1 MKLKSLIFALIATT
15 VATTANAEISYQHIR
30 NATAKIE
37 IAGSTFLVDPYL
49 APKGSYAGFEGT
61 INSQK
66 RNPLIEMAEP
76 VEKVL
81 QGVDAVIVT
90 HTHADHWDEYAQKVL
105 PKTLPICVQNAGDA
119 QIIRSQGFKDVRVL
133 GKNTEFNQV
142 KLSKTGGQHGTD
154 QMYAIPQLAELSGEA
169 MGVVMQA
176 DGEKTLYIVGD
187 TIWNEEVD
195 FALNRYKPEVIVMNT
210 GYAQLQG
217 FSDSIIMGKADVA
230 KARQAAPKADIITV
244 HMDALNHA
252 AVTSDEMRKFVKENN
267 LTKVAVPKEGEKK
280 KKKTAALCD
289 SADN

>member
-1 MKLKSLIFALIATT
+1 MKLKSLIFALMATT

-37 IAGSTFLVDPYL
+37 MAGSTFLVDPYL

-66 RNPLIEMAEP
+66 RNPLIDMKEP

-81 QGVDAVIVT
+81 EGVDAVIVT

-105 PKTLPICVQNAGDA
+105 PKTLPIFVQNAGDA
-119 QIIRSQGFKDVRVL
+119 QIIRSQGFKDVRVV

-154 QMYAIPQLAELSGEA
+154 QMYAIPQLAELAGEA

-244 HMDALNHA
+244 HMDAVNHA
-252 AVTSDEMRKFVKENN
+252 AVTSDEMRKFVKENQ
-267 LTKVAVPKEGEKK
+267 LSKVAVPKEGEE
-280 KKKTAALCD
+280 LEY
-289 SADN
+289 

>member
-37 IAGSTFLVDPYL
+37 MAGSTFLVDPYL

-61 INSQK
+61 VNSQK
-66 RNPLIEMAEP
+66 RNPLIDMKEP

-81 QGVDAVIVT
+81 EGVDAVIVT

-105 PKTLPICVQNAGDA
+105 PKTLPIFVQNAGDA
-119 QIIRSQGFKDVRVL
+119 RIIRSQGFKDVRVL

-154 QMYAIPQLAELSGEA
+154 QMYAIPQLAELAGEA

-187 TIWNEEVD
+187 TIWNEDVD

-244 HMDALNHA
+244 HMDAVNHA
-252 AVTSDEMRKFVKENN
+252 AVTSDEMRKFVKENKLN
-267 LTKVAVPKEGEKK
+267 KVAVPREGEVLKY
-280 KKKTAALCD
+280 
-289 SADN
+289 

>member
-15 VATTANAEISYQHIR
+15 VATTAHAEISYQHIR

-37 IAGSTFLVDPYL
+37 MAGSTFLVDPYL

-66 RNPLIEMAEP
+66 RNPLIDMKEP

-81 QGVDAVIVT
+81 EGVDAVIVT

-105 PKTLPICVQNAGDA
+105 PKALPIFVQNAGDA
-119 QIIRSQGFKDVRVL
+119 RIIRSQGFKDVRVV
-133 GKNTEFNQV
+133 GKNTEFNKV

-154 QMYAIPQLAELSGEA
+154 QMYAIPQLAELAGEA

-244 HMDALNHA
+244 HMDAVNHT
-252 AVTSDEMRKFVKENN
+252 AVTSDEMRKFVKENKLN
-267 LTKVAVPKEGEKK
+267 KVAVPREGEVLKY
-280 KKKTAALCD
+280 
-289 SADN
+289 

>member
-1 MKLKSLIFALIATT
+1 MKLKPILLTLMAATL
-15 VATTANAEISYQHIR
+15 ATTAHAEISYQHIR

-37 IAGSTFLVDPYL
+37 MAGSTFLVDPYL
-49 APKGSYAGFEGT
+49 APKGTYAGFEGT

-66 RNPLIEMAEP
+66 RNPLIDMAEP

-81 QGVDAVIVT
+81 EGVDAVIVT
-90 HTHADHWDEYAQKVL
+90 HTHADHWDEYAQKML
-105 PKTLPICVQNAGDA
+105 PKTLPIFVQNAGDA
-119 QIIRSQGFKDVRVL
+119 QIIRSQGFKDVRVV

-154 QMYAIPQLAELSGEA
+154 QMYSNPQFAEILGEA

-210 GYAQLQG
+210 GYAQMEG
-217 FSDSIIMGKADVA
+217 NSDSIIMGKADVA
-230 KARQAAPKADIITV
+230 KARQVAPKADIITV
-244 HMDALNHA
+244 HMDAVNHA
-252 AVTSDEMRKFVKENN
+252 SVTSDEMRKFVKENN
-267 LTKVAVPKEGEKK
+267 LSKVAVPKESEVLKY
-280 KKKTAALCD
+280 
-289 SADN
+289 

>member
-1 MKLKSLIFALIATT
+1 MKLKSLIFALMATT
-15 VATTANAEISYQHIR
+15 VVTTANAEIRYQHIR

-37 IAGSTFLVDPYL
+37 MAGSTFLVDPYL

-66 RNPLIEMAEP
+66 RNPLIDMKEP

-81 QGVDAVIVT
+81 EGVDAVIVT
-90 HTHADHWDEYAQKVL
+90 HTHDDHWDEYAQKVL
-105 PKTLPICVQNAGDA
+105 PKTLPIFVQNAGDA
-119 QIIRSQGFKDVRVL
+119 QIIRSQGFKDVRVV

-154 QMYAIPQLAELSGEA
+154 QMYAIPQLAELAGEA

-244 HMDALNHA
+244 HMDAVNHA
-252 AVTSDEMRKFVKENN
+252 AVTSDEMRKFVKENK
-267 LTKVAVPKEGEKK
+267 LSKVAVPREGEVLKY
-280 KKKTAALCD
+280 
-289 SADN
+289 

>member
-37 IAGSTFLVDPYL
+37 MAGSTFLVDPYL

-61 INSQK
+61 VNSQK
-66 RNPLIEMAEP
+66 RNPLIDMKEP

-81 QGVDAVIVT
+81 EGVDAVIVT

-105 PKTLPICVQNAGDA
+105 PKTLPIFVQNAGDA
-119 QIIRSQGFKDVRVL
+119 RIIRSQGFKDVRVL

-154 QMYAIPQLAELSGEA
+154 QMYAIPQLAELAGEA

-230 KARQAAPKADIITV
+230 KARQVAPNADIITV
-244 HMDALNHA
+244 HMDAVNHA
-252 AVTSDEMRKFVKENN
+252 SVTSDEMRKFVKENK
-267 LTKVAVPKEGEKK
+267 LSKVAVPKEGEVLKY
-280 KKKTAALCD
+280 
-289 SADN
+289 

>member
-1 MKLKSLIFALIATT
+1 MKLKSLIFALMATT

-37 IAGSTFLVDPYL
+37 MAGSTFLVDPYL

-66 RNPLIEMAEP
+66 RNPLIDMKEP

-81 QGVDAVIVT
+81 EGVDAVIVT
-90 HTHADHWDEYAQKVL
+90 HTHDDHWDEYAQKVL
-105 PKTLPICVQNAGDA
+105 PKTLPIFVQNAGDA
-119 QIIRSQGFKDVRVL
+119 QIIRSQGFKDVRVV

-154 QMYAIPQLAELSGEA
+154 QMYAIPQLVELAGEA

-187 TIWNEEVD
+187 TIWNEEVE
-195 FALNRYKPEVIVMNT
+195 FALNRYKPEIIVMNT
-210 GYAQLQG
+210 GYAQVEG
-217 FSDSIIMGKADVA
+217 NPDGIIMGKADVA

-244 HMDALNHA
+244 HMDAVNHA
-252 AVTSDEMRKFVKENN
+252 AVTSDEMRKFVKENK
-267 LTKVAVPKEGEKK
+267 LSKVAVPKEGEVLKY
-280 KKKTAALCD
+280 
-289 SADN
+289 

>member
-1 MKLKSLIFALIATT
+1 MKLKPILLTLVAATL
-15 VATTANAEISYQHIR
+15 ATTAHAEISYQHIR

-37 IAGSTFLVDPYL
+37 MAGSTFLVDPYL
-49 APKGSYAGFEGT
+49 APKGTYAGFEGT

-66 RNPLIEMAEP
+66 RNPLIDMVEP

-81 QGVDAVIVT
+81 EGVDAVIVT
-90 HTHADHWDEYAQKVL
+90 HTHADHWDEYAQKML
-105 PKTLPICVQNAGDA
+105 PKTLPIFVQNAGDA
-119 QIIRSQGFKDVRVL
+119 QIIRSQGFKDVRVV

-154 QMYAIPQLAELSGEA
+154 QMYSTPQFAEIAGEA

-210 GYAQLQG
+210 GYAQMEG
-217 FSDSIIMGKADVA
+217 NSDSIIMGKADVA
-230 KARQAAPKADIITV
+230 KARQVAPKADIITV
-244 HMDALNHA
+244 HMDAVNHA
-252 AVTSDEMRKFVKENN
+252 SVTSDEMRKFVKENN
-267 LTKVAVPKEGEKK
+267 LSKVAVPKESEVLKY
-280 KKKTAALCD
+280 
-289 SADN
+289 

>member
-1 MKLKSLIFALIATT
+1 MKLKSLIFALMATT
-15 VATTANAEISYQHIR
+15 VATSANAEISYQHIR

-105 PKTLPICVQNAGDA
+105 PKTLPIFVQNAGDA
-119 QIIRSQGFKDVRVL
+119 RIIRSQGFKDVRVL

-154 QMYAIPQLAELSGEA
+154 QMYAIPQLAELAGDA

-176 DGEKTLYIVGD
+176 DNEKTLYIVGD
-187 TIWNEEVD
+187 TIWNEEVE
-195 FALNRYKPEVIVMNT
+195 FALNRYKPEIIVMNT

-217 FSDSIIMGKADVA
+217 FSDGIIMGKADVA
-230 KARQAAPKADIITV
+230 KARQVAPQADIITV
-244 HMDALNHA
+244 HMDAVNHA
-252 AVTSDEMRKFVKENN
+252 AVTSDEMRKFVKENK
-267 LTKVAVPKEGEKK
+267 LSKVAVPKESEVLKY
-280 KKKTAALCD
+280 
-289 SADN
+289 

>member
-15 VATTANAEISYQHIR
+15 VATTAHAEISYQHIR

-37 IAGSTFLVDPYL
+37 MAGSTFLVDPYL

-66 RNPLIEMAEP
+66 RNPLIDMKEP

-81 QGVDAVIVT
+81 EGVDAVIVT
-90 HTHADHWDEYAQKVL
+90 HTHDDHWDEYAQKML
-105 PKTLPICVQNAGDA
+105 PKTLPIFVQNAGDA
-119 QIIRSQGFKDVRVL
+119 RIIRSQGFKDVRVV
-133 GKNTEFNQV
+133 GKNTEFNKV

-154 QMYAIPQLAELSGEA
+154 QMYAIPQLAELAGEA

-176 DGEKTLYIVGD
+176 NGEKTLYIVGD

-244 HMDALNHA
+244 HMDAVNHA
-252 AVTSDEMRKFVKENN
+252 TVTSDEMRKFVKENK
-267 LTKVAVPKEGEKK
+267 LSKVAVPKEGEV
-280 KKKTAALCD
+280 LEY
-289 SADN
+289 

>member
-1 MKLKSLIFALIATT
+1 MKLKSLIFALMATT
-15 VATTANAEISYQHIR
+15 VATSANAEISYQHIR

-105 PKTLPICVQNAGDA
+105 PKTLPIFVQNAGDA

-133 GKNTEFNQV
+133 GKNTEFNKV

-154 QMYAIPQLAELSGEA
+154 QMYSIPQLAELAGDA

-176 DGEKTLYIVGD
+176 DNEKTLYLVGD

-230 KARQAAPKADIITV
+230 KARQVAPKADIITV
-244 HMDALNHA
+244 HMDAINHA
-252 AVTSDEMRKFVKENN
+252 AVTSDEMRKFVKENK
-267 LTKVAVPKEGEKK
+267 LSKVAVPKESEVLKY
-280 KKKTAALCD
+280 
-289 SADN
+289 

>member
-1 MKLKSLIFALIATT
+1 MKLKSLIFALMATT

-37 IAGSTFLVDPYL
+37 MAGSTFLVDPYL

-66 RNPLIEMAEP
+66 RNPLIDMKEP

-81 QGVDAVIVT
+81 EGVDAVIVT

-105 PKTLPICVQNAGDA
+105 PKTLPIFVQNAGDA

-154 QMYAIPQLAELSGEA
+154 QMYAIPQLAELAGEA

-187 TIWNEEVD
+187 TIWNEDVD

-244 HMDALNHA
+244 HMDAVNHA
-252 AVTSDEMRKFVKENN
+252 SVTSDEMRKFVKENK
-267 LTKVAVPKEGEKK
+267 LSKVAVPKEGEVLKY
-280 KKKTAALCD
+280 
-289 SADN
+289 

>member
-15 VATTANAEISYQHIR
+15 VATTAHAEISYQHIR

-37 IAGSTFLVDPYL
+37 MAGSTFLVDPYL

-66 RNPLIEMAEP
+66 RNPLIDMKEP

-81 QGVDAVIVT
+81 EGVDAVIVT

-105 PKTLPICVQNAGDA
+105 PKTLPIFVQNAGDA

-133 GKNTEFNQV
+133 GKNTEFNKV

-154 QMYAIPQLAELSGEA
+154 QMYAIPQFAELLGEA

-187 TIWNEEVD
+187 TIWNEEVE
-195 FALNRYKPEVIVMNT
+195 FALNRYKPEIIVMNT
-210 GYAQLQG
+210 GYAQVEG
-217 FSDSIIMGKADVA
+217 NPDGIIMGKADVA
-230 KARQAAPKADIITV
+230 KARQVAPKADIITV
-244 HMDALNHA
+244 HMDAVNHA
-252 AVTSDEMRKFVKENN
+252 AVTSDDMRKFVKEHK
-267 LTKVAVPKEGEKK
+267 LSKVAVPKEGEVLKY
-280 KKKTAALCD
+280 
-289 SADN
+289 

>member
-1 MKLKSLIFALIATT
+1 MKLKSLIFALMATT
-15 VATTANAEISYQHIR
+15 VATSANAEISYQHIR

-105 PKTLPICVQNAGDA
+105 PKTLPIFVQNAGDA

-154 QMYAIPQLAELSGEA
+154 QMYSIPQLAELAGDA

-176 DGEKTLYIVGD
+176 DNEKTLYLVGD

-217 FSDSIIMGKADVA
+217 FSDGIIMGKADVA
-230 KARQAAPKADIITV
+230 KARQVAPQADIITV
-244 HMDALNHA
+244 HMDAVNHA
-252 AVTSDEMRKFVKENN
+252 AVTSDEMRKFVKENK
-267 LTKVAVPKEGEKK
+267 LTKIAVPKESEVLKY
-280 KKKTAALCD
+280 
-289 SADN
+289 

>member
-1 MKLKSLIFALIATT
+1 MKLKSLIFALMATT
-15 VATTANAEISYQHIR
+15 VATTTNAEIRYQHIR

-37 IAGSTFLVDPYL
+37 MAGSTFLVDPYL

-66 RNPLIEMAEP
+66 RNPLIDMKEP

-81 QGVDAVIVT
+81 EGVDAVIVT

-105 PKTLPICVQNAGDA
+105 PKTLPIFVQNAGDA
-119 QIIRSQGFKDVRVL
+119 QIIRSQGFKDVRVV
-133 GKNTEFNQV
+133 GKNTEFNKV

-154 QMYAIPQLAELSGEA
+154 QMYSTPILAERLGEA

-176 DGEKTLYIVGD
+176 SGEKTLYIVGD

-210 GYAQLQG
+210 GYAQVEG
-217 FSDSIIMGKADVA
+217 NPNGIIMGKADVA

-244 HMDALNHA
+244 HMDAVNHA
-252 AVTSDEMRKFVKENN
+252 AVTSDEMRKFVKENK
-267 LTKVAVPKEGEKK
+267 LSKVAVPKEGEVLKY
-280 KKKTAALCD
+280 
-289 SADN
+289 

>member
-37 IAGSTFLVDPYL
+37 MAGSTFLVDPYL

-66 RNPLIEMAEP
+66 RNPLIDMKEP

-81 QGVDAVIVT
+81 EGVDAVIVT

-105 PKTLPICVQNAGDA
+105 PKTLPIFVQNAGDA
-119 QIIRSQGFKDVRVL
+119 QIIRSQGFKDVRVV

-154 QMYAIPQLAELSGEA
+154 QMYAIPQLAELAGEA

-187 TIWNEEVD
+187 TIWNEDVD

-244 HMDALNHA
+244 HMDAVNHA

-267 LTKVAVPKEGEKK
+267 LTKVAVPKEGKVLK
-280 KKKTAALCD
+280 Y
-289 SADN
+289 

>member
-1 MKLKSLIFALIATT
+1 MKLKSLIFALMATT

-37 IAGSTFLVDPYL
+37 MAGSTFLVDPYL

-66 RNPLIEMAEP
+66 RNPLIDMKEP

-81 QGVDAVIVT
+81 EGVDAVIVT
-90 HTHADHWDEYAQKVL
+90 HTHDDHWDEYAQKVL
-105 PKTLPICVQNAGDA
+105 PKTLPIFVQNAGDA
-119 QIIRSQGFKDVRVL
+119 RIIRSQGFKDVRVV
-133 GKNTEFNQV
+133 GKNTEFNKV

-154 QMYAIPQLAELSGEA
+154 QMYAIPQLAELAGEA

-187 TIWNEEVD
+187 TIWNEDVD

-244 HMDALNHA
+244 HMDAVNHA
-252 AVTSDEMRKFVKENN
+252 AVTSDEMRKFVKENK
-267 LTKVAVPKEGEKK
+267 LSKVAVPKESEVLKY
-280 KKKTAALCD
+280 
-289 SADN
+289 

>member
-37 IAGSTFLVDPYL
+37 MAGSTFLVDPYL

-61 INSQK
+61 VNSQK
-66 RNPLIEMAEP
+66 RNPLIDMKEP

-81 QGVDAVIVT
+81 EGVDAVIVT
-90 HTHADHWDEYAQKVL
+90 HTHDDHWDEYAQKVL
-105 PKTLPICVQNAGDA
+105 PKTLPIFVQNAGDA
-119 QIIRSQGFKDVRVL
+119 RIIRSQGFKDVRVV

-154 QMYAIPQLAELSGEA
+154 QMYAIPQLAELAGEA

-217 FSDSIIMGKADVA
+217 FSDGIIMGKADVA
-230 KARQAAPKADIITV
+230 KARQVAPKADIITV
-244 HMDALNHA
+244 HMDAVNHA
-252 AVTSDEMRKFVKENN
+252 AVTSDEMRKFVKKNK
-267 LTKVAVPKEGEKK
+267 LSKVAVPKESEVLKY
-280 KKKTAALCD
+280 
-289 SADN
+289 

>member
-1 MKLKSLIFALIATT
+1 MKLKPILLTLMAATL
-15 VATTANAEISYQHIR
+15 ATTAHAEISYQHIR

-37 IAGSTFLVDPYL
+37 MAGSTFLVDPYL
-49 APKGSYAGFEGT
+49 APKGTYAGFEGS

-66 RNPLIEMAEP
+66 RNPLIDMAEP

-81 QGVDAVIVT
+81 EGVDAVIVT
-90 HTHADHWDEYAQKVL
+90 HTHADHWDEYAQKML
-105 PKTLPICVQNAGDA
+105 PKTLPIFVQNAGDA
-119 QIIRSQGFKDVRVL
+119 QIIRSQGFKDVRVV

-154 QMYAIPQLAELSGEA
+154 QMYSNPQFAEILGEA

-210 GYAQLQG
+210 GYAQMEG
-217 FSDSIIMGKADVA
+217 NSDSIIMGKADVA
-230 KARQAAPKADIITV
+230 KARQVAPKADIITV
-244 HMDALNHA
+244 HMDAVNHA
-252 AVTSDEMRKFVKENN
+252 SVTSDEMRKFVKENN
-267 LTKVAVPKEGEKK
+267 LSKVAVPKESEVLKY
-280 KKKTAALCD
+280 
-289 SADN
+289 

>member
-1 MKLKSLIFALIATT
+1 MKLKSLIFALMATT

-37 IAGSTFLVDPYL
+37 MAGSTFLVDPYL

-66 RNPLIEMAEP
+66 RNPLIDMKEP

-81 QGVDAVIVT
+81 EGVDAVIVT

-105 PKTLPICVQNAGDA
+105 PKTLPIFVQNAGDA
-119 QIIRSQGFKDVRVL
+119 RIIRSQGFKDVRVL

-154 QMYAIPQLAELSGEA
+154 QMYAIPQLAELAGEA

-176 DGEKTLYIVGD
+176 NGEKTLYIVGD

-217 FSDSIIMGKADVA
+217 FSDGIIMGKADVA
-230 KARQAAPKADIITV
+230 KARQVAPQADIITV
-244 HMDALNHA
+244 HMDAVNHA
-252 AVTSDEMRKFVKENN
+252 AVTSDEMRKFVKENK
-267 LTKVAVPKEGEKK
+267 LTKIAVPKESEVLKY
-280 KKKTAALCD
+280 
-289 SADN
+289 

>member
-1 MKLKSLIFALIATT
+1 MKLKSLIFALMATT
-15 VATTANAEISYQHIR
+15 VATSANAEISYQHIR

-105 PKTLPICVQNAGDA
+105 PKTLPIFVQNAGDA
-119 QIIRSQGFKDVRVL
+119 RIIRSQGFKDVRVL

-154 QMYAIPQLAELSGEA
+154 QMYAIPQLAELAGDA

-176 DGEKTLYIVGD
+176 DNEKTLYIVGD
-187 TIWNEEVD
+187 TIWNEEVE
-195 FALNRYKPEVIVMNT
+195 FALNRYKPEIIVMNT

-217 FSDSIIMGKADVA
+217 FSDGIIMGKADVA
-230 KARQAAPKADIITV
+230 KARQVAPKADIITV
-244 HMDALNHA
+244 HMDAVNHA
-252 AVTSDEMRKFVKENN
+252 AVTSDEMRKFVKENK
-267 LTKVAVPKEGEKK
+267 LSKVAVPKESEVLKY
-280 KKKTAALCD
+280 
-289 SADN
+289 

>member
-15 VATTANAEISYQHIR
+15 VATTTHAEISYQHIR

-37 IAGSTFLVDPYL
+37 MAGSTFLVDPYL

-66 RNPLIEMAEP
+66 RNPLIDMKEP

-81 QGVDAVIVT
+81 EGVDAVIVT

-105 PKTLPICVQNAGDA
+105 PKTLPIFVQNAGDA
-119 QIIRSQGFKDVRVL
+119 QIIRSQGFKDVRVV

-154 QMYAIPQLAELSGEA
+154 QMYAIPQLAELAGEA

-187 TIWNEEVD
+187 TIWNEDVD

-244 HMDALNHA
+244 HMDAVNHA
-252 AVTSDEMRKFVKENN
+252 AVTSDEMRKFVKEHK
-267 LTKVAVPKEGEKK
+267 LSKVAVPKEGEVLKY
-280 KKKTAALCD
+280 
-289 SADN
+289 

>member
-1 MKLKSLIFALIATT
+1 MKLKSLIFALMAAT
-15 VATTANAEISYQHIR
+15 VATTTNAEIRYQHIR

-37 IAGSTFLVDPYL
+37 MAGSTFLVDPYL

-66 RNPLIEMAEP
+66 RNPLIDMKEP

-81 QGVDAVIVT
+81 EGVDAVIVT
-90 HTHADHWDEYAQKVL
+90 HTHDDHWDEYAQKVL
-105 PKTLPICVQNAGDA
+105 PKTLPIFVQNAGDA
-119 QIIRSQGFKDVRVL
+119 RIIRSQGFKDVRVV

-154 QMYAIPQLAELSGEA
+154 QMYAIPQLAELAGEA

-187 TIWNEEVD
+187 TIWNENVD

-244 HMDALNHA
+244 HMDAVNHT

-267 LTKVAVPKEGEKK
+267 LTKVAVPKEGEVLKY
-280 KKKTAALCD
+280 
-289 SADN
+289 

>member
-1 MKLKSLIFALIATT
+1 MKLKSLIFALMATT
-15 VATTANAEISYQHIR
+15 VATSANAEISYQHIR

-105 PKTLPICVQNAGDA
+105 PKTLPIFVQNAGDA

-133 GKNTEFNQV
+133 GKNTEFNKV

-154 QMYAIPQLAELSGEA
+154 QMYSIPQLAELAGDA

-176 DGEKTLYIVGD
+176 DNEKTLYLVGD

-195 FALNRYKPEVIVMNT
+195 FALNRYKPEIIVMNT

-217 FSDSIIMGKADVA
+217 FSDGIIMGKADVA

-244 HMDALNHA
+244 HMDAVNHT
-252 AVTSDEMRKFVKENN
+252 AVTSDEMRKFVKENK
-267 LTKVAVPKEGEKK
+267 LSKVAVPKESEVLKY
-280 KKKTAALCD
+280 
-289 SADN
+289 

>member
-1 MKLKSLIFALIATT
+1 MKLKPILLTLVAATL
-15 VATTANAEISYQHIR
+15 ATTAHAEISYQHIR

-37 IAGSTFLVDPYL
+37 MAGSTFLVDPYL
-49 APKGSYAGFEGT
+49 APKGTYAGFEGT

-66 RNPLIEMAEP
+66 RNPLIDMVEP

-81 QGVDAVIVT
+81 EGVDAVIVI
-90 HTHADHWDEYAQKVL
+90 HTHADHWDEYAQKML
-105 PKTLPICVQNAGDA
+105 PKTLPIFVQNAGDA
-119 QIIRSQGFKDVRVL
+119 QIIRSQGFKDVRVV

-154 QMYAIPQLAELSGEA
+154 QMYSTPQFAEIAGEA

-210 GYAQLQG
+210 GYAQMEG
-217 FSDSIIMGKADVA
+217 NSDSIIMGKADVA
-230 KARQAAPKADIITV
+230 KARQVAPKADIITV
-244 HMDALNHA
+244 HMDAVNHA
-252 AVTSDEMRKFVKENN
+252 SVTSDEMRKFVKENN
-267 LTKVAVPKEGEKK
+267 LSKVAVPKESEVLKY
-280 KKKTAALCD
+280 
-289 SADN
+289 

>member
-1 MKLKSLIFALIATT
+1 MKLKSLIFALMATT
-15 VATTANAEISYQHIR
+15 VATSANAEISYQHIR

-105 PKTLPICVQNAGDA
+105 PKTLPIFVQNAGDA

-154 QMYAIPQLAELSGEA
+154 QMYSIPQLAELAGDA

-176 DGEKTLYIVGD
+176 DNEKTLYLVGD

-195 FALNRYKPEVIVMNT
+195 FALNRYKPEIIVMNT

-217 FSDSIIMGKADVA
+217 FSDGIIMGKADVA
-230 KARQAAPKADIITV
+230 KARQVAPQADIITV
-244 HMDALNHA
+244 HMDAVNHA
-252 AVTSDEMRKFVKENN
+252 AVTSDEMRKFVKENK
-267 LTKVAVPKEGEKK
+267 LTKIAVPKESEVLKY
-280 KKKTAALCD
+280 
-289 SADN
+289 

>member
-1 MKLKSLIFALIATT
+1 MKLKSLIFALMATT

-37 IAGSTFLVDPYL
+37 MAGSTFLVDPYL

-66 RNPLIEMAEP
+66 RNPLIDMKEP

-81 QGVDAVIVT
+81 EGVDAVIVT
-90 HTHADHWDEYAQKVL
+90 HTHDDHWDEYAQKVL
-105 PKTLPICVQNAGDA
+105 PKTLPIFVQNAGDA
-119 QIIRSQGFKDVRVL
+119 QIIRSQGFKDVRVV

-154 QMYAIPQLAELSGEA
+154 QMYAIPQLAELAGEA

-217 FSDSIIMGKADVA
+217 FSDGIIMGKADVA
-230 KARQAAPKADIITV
+230 KARQVAPKADIITV
-244 HMDALNHA
+244 HMDAVNHA
-252 AVTSDEMRKFVKENN
+252 AVTSDEMRKFVKENK
-267 LTKVAVPKEGEKK
+267 LSKVAVPKESEVLKY
-280 KKKTAALCD
+280 
-289 SADN
+289 